1 MKATTYSNRKNTLIA
16 MFILIGVVF
25 LARLFYL
32 QIIDDS
38 SVLYANRNALRYII
52 QHPARGIIY
61 DRNGKLM
68 TYNEATYD
76 LMVVPNQVNQL
87 DTADLCRILGL
98 TPEEVRKRLDK
109 ANTYSRFSSSIFE
122 KQISNDV
129 YGYLEEKMYKF
140 QGFYVQ
146 SRTLRKYPV
155 PAAAHT
161 LGYIGEV
168 NDDAIAKNPYY
179 KPGDYIGVSGMEK
192 SYEEILRGRK
202 GVRVTMVDV
211 HNREKGSFQNGIYD
225 TIAQAGS
232 SLWSS
237 LDLDLQ
243 AYGEKLMKGKK
254 GSIVAIE
261 PSTGELL
268 AIVSSPS
275 YDPNLLVGRVRA
287 ENYMKLLRDTLNNPL
302 FNRALMAM
310 YPPGSTFKIVN
321 ALIGEQE
328 GVLKP
333 TTQYSCELG
342 FHVGNLT
349 VKCHRHP
356 SPLNLS
362 QSIQNSCNA
371 YYCKA
376 FRAIIDNH
384 RKYRNSKEGYNAW
397 RQYVLKMGFGCK
409 FNSDLP
415 YELKGILPTAEYYDK
430 TRGKNAWK
438 ALSIISLAI
447 GQGELGTTPLQLA
460 NLAVIIANR
469 GYYYTPHI
477 VKAIGNEKNKNLRF
491 NTPNETG
498 IESQYFDPI
507 IQGMKD
513 AVLKGTATSAKQE
526 QFSIAGKT
534 GTAQNPHGQP
544 HSLFICFAPVK
555 NPKIAMCV
563 IVENGGYGGD
573 IAAPIASLMIEYYLT
588 RKVTKTE
595 LEQKITNINLIRRW

>member
-1 MKATTYSNRKNTLIA
+1 MKATTFSNRKNTLIA
-16 MFILIGVVF
+16 MFVLMGVVF

-68 TYNEATYD
+68 SYNEATYD
-76 LMVVPNQVNQL
+76 LMVVPNQVDQL

-98 TPEEVRKRLDK
+98 TPEEVRKRLEK
-109 ANTYSRFSSSIFE
+109 ATAYSRFSSSIFE

-168 NDDAIAKNPYY
+168 NDAVIAKNPYY
-179 KPGDYIGVSGMEK
+179 KPGDYIGVSGIEK
-192 SYEEILRGRK
+192 SYEELLRGRK

-211 HNREKGSFQNGIYD
+211 HNREKGSFQNGMYD

-237 LDLDLQ
+237 IDLDLQ

-333 TTQYSCELG
+333 TTQYSCEMG
-342 FHVGNLT
+342 FHAGNLT

-376 FRAIIDNH
+376 FKAIIDNR

-397 RQYVLKMGFGCK
+397 RQYVLKMGFGRK

-415 YELKGILPTAEYYDK
+415 YELKGILPTAEFYDK

-438 ALSIISLAI
+438 ALSIISLSI

-460 NLAVIIANR
+460 NLAAIIANR

-477 VKAIGNEKNKNLRF
+477 VRAIGNEKNKNSRF
-491 NTPNETG
+491 VKPLETG

-526 QFSIAGKT
+526 QFTIAGKT

-544 HSLFICFAPVK
+544 HSLFICFAPVV

-563 IVENGGYGGD
+563 IVENGGYGGE
-573 IAAPIASLMIEYYLT
+573 IAAPIASLMIEYYIT
-588 RKVTKTE
+588 RKVTKPE

>member
-1 MKATTYSNRKNTLIA
+1 MKATTFSNRKRTLFT

-25 LARLFYL
+25 LMRLFYL

-38 SVLYANRNALRYII
+38 SVFYANRNALRYVI

-76 LMVVPNQVNQL
+76 LMVVPNQVKQL
-87 DTADLCRILGL
+87 DTLDLCKILGL
-98 TPEEVRKRLDK
+98 TIEDVRTRLEK
-109 ANTYSRFSSSIFE
+109 ANSYSRFSSSIFE
-122 KQISNDV
+122 KQISNDI

-146 SRTLRKYPV
+146 SRTLRKYPT

-168 NDDAIAKNPYY
+168 NDAVIAKNPYY
-179 KPGDYIGVSGMEK
+179 NPGDYIGVSGIEK
-192 SYEEILRGRK
+192 SYEEFLRGRK

-225 TIAQAGS
+225 TVAQAGS

-237 LDLDLQ
+237 IDVELQ

-261 PSTGELL
+261 PTTGEILT
-268 AIVSSPS
+268 IVSSPS

-287 ENYMKLLRDTLNNPL
+287 ENYIKLLRDTFNNPL

-333 TTQYSCELG
+333 STQFSCEQG
-342 FHVGNLT
+342 FHAGNLT
-349 VKCHRHP
+349 VKCHKHP

-376 FRAIIDNH
+376 FRAIIDNP
-384 RKYRNSKEGYNAW
+384 RKYKNSKEGYNAW
-397 RQYVLKMGFGCK
+397 RQYVLKMGFGRK

-415 YELKGILPTAEYYDK
+415 YELKGILPTAEFYDK

-447 GQGELGTTPLQLA
+447 GQGELGTTPLQMA
-460 NLAVIIANR
+460 NLAAIIANR

-477 VKAIGNEKNKNLRF
+477 VKAIGTEKNKNLRF
-491 NTPNETG
+491 STPNQTG
-498 IESQYFDPI
+498 IETQYFDPI
-507 IQGMKD
+507 IRGMTD
-513 AVLKGTATSAKQE
+513 AVLKGTATAAKQTE
-526 QFSIAGKT
+526 FSIAGKT
-534 GTAQNPHGQP
+534 GTAQNPHGED
-544 HSLFICFAPVK
+544 HSIFICFAPIK
-555 NPKIAMCV
+555 DPKIAMCV
-563 IVENGGYGGD
+563 IVENGGFGGV
-573 IAAPIASLMIEYYLT
+573 IAAPLASLMIEYYLT
-588 RKVTKTE
+588 RKVTKPE
-595 LEQKITNINLIRRW
+595 LEQKIMNINLIRR

>member
-1 MKATTYSNRKNTLIA
+1 MKATTFSNRKSTLIA
-16 MFILIGVVF
+16 MFVLIGMVF
-25 LARLFYL
+25 FVRLFYL

-38 SVLYANRNALRYII
+38 SVLYANRNALRYVI

-68 TYNEATYD
+68 SYNEATYD
-76 LMVVPNQVNQL
+76 LMVVPNQVSQL

-98 TPEEVRKRLDK
+98 TPEGVRERLEK
-109 ANTYSRFSSSIFE
+109 ATAYSRFSSSIFE
-122 KQISNDV
+122 KQISNDM

-161 LGYIGEV
+161 LGYVGEV
-168 NDDAIAKNPYY
+168 NDAAIAKNPYY
-179 KPGDYIGVSGMEK
+179 KPGDYIGVSGIEK
-192 SYEEILRGRK
+192 SYEEFLRGRK

-211 HNREKGSFQNGIYD
+211 HNREKGSFRNGMYD
-225 TIAQAGS
+225 TIAEAGK
-232 SLWSS
+232 SLWSTI
-237 LDLDLQ
+237 DLELQ

-268 AIVSSPS
+268 TIVSSPS
-275 YDPNLLVGRVRA
+275 YDPNLLVGRKRA
-287 ENYMKLLRDTLNNPL
+287 ENYMKLLRDSLNNPL

-328 GVLKP
+328 GVLVP
-333 TTQYSCELG
+333 STQFSCELG
-342 FHVGNLT
+342 FHAGSLT

-356 SPLNLS
+356 SPLNLAG
-362 QSIQNSCNA
+362 SIQNSCNA

-376 FRAIIDNH
+376 FKAIIDN
-384 RKYRNSKEGYNAW
+384 RKKYKNSKEGYNAW
-397 RQYVLKMGFGCK
+397 RQYVLKMGFGKK

-415 YELKGILPTAEYYDK
+415 YELKGILPSAEYYDK

-447 GQGELGTTPLQLA
+447 GQGELGTTPLQMA
-460 NLAVIIANR
+460 NMAAIIANR
-469 GYYYTPHI
+469 GYYMTPHI
-477 VKAIGNEKNKNLRF
+477 VKAIGNEKNINLRF

-498 IESQYFDPI
+498 IDSKYFDPV
-507 IQGMKD
+507 IQGMTD
-513 AVLKGTATSAKQE
+513 AVTKGTATAAKQTD
-526 QFSIAGKT
+526 FTIAGKT
-534 GTAQNPHGQP
+534 GTAQNPHGED
-544 HSLFICFAPVK
+544 HSIFICFAPVK
-555 NPKIAMCV
+555 EPKIAMCV
-563 IVENGGYGGD
+563 IVENGGFGGV

-588 RKVTKTE
+588 RKVTKKDIE
-595 LEQKITNINLIRRW
+595 DKISNINLIRR

>member
-1 MKATTYSNRKNTLIA
+1 MKATTFSNRKNTLIA
-16 MFILIGVVF
+16 MFVLIGVVF

-68 TYNEATYD
+68 SYNEATYD
-76 LMVVPNQVNQL
+76 LMVVPNQVDQL

-98 TPEEVRKRLDK
+98 TPEDVRKRLDK
-109 ANTYSRFSSSIFE
+109 ATLYSRFSSSIFE

-168 NDDAIAKNPYY
+168 NDAVIAKNPYY
-179 KPGDYIGVSGMEK
+179 RPGDYIGVSGIEK
-192 SYEEILRGRK
+192 SYEELLRGRK

-237 LDLDLQ
+237 IDLELQ

-287 ENYMKLLRDTLNNPL
+287 ENYMKLLRDTLNKPL
-302 FNRALMAM
+302 FNRALMAK

-342 FHVGNLT
+342 FHAGSLT

-356 SPLNLS
+356 SPLNLA

-376 FRAIIDNH
+376 FKAIIDNH
-384 RKYRNSKEGYNAW
+384 RKYKNSKEGYNAW
-397 RQYVLKMGFGCK
+397 RQYVLKMGFGRK

-415 YELKGILPTAEYYDK
+415 YELPGNVPTAEFYDK

-460 NLAVIIANR
+460 NLAAIIANR

-477 VKAIGNEKNKNLRF
+477 VRAIGNEKNKNLRF
-491 NTPNETG
+491 NTPIETG
-498 IESQYFDPI
+498 IETQYFDPI
-507 IQGMKD
+507 IQGMTD
-513 AVLKGTATSAKQE
+513 AVLKGTATAAKQSE
-526 QFSIAGKT
+526 FTIAGKT
-534 GTAQNPHGQP
+534 GTAQNPHGED
-544 HSLFICFAPVK
+544 HSLFICFAPIK

-563 IVENGGYGGD
+563 IVENGGFGGV
-573 IAAPIASLMIEYYLT
+573 IAAPLASLMIEYYIS
-588 RKVTKTE
+588 RKVTKPE
-595 LEQKITNINLIRRW
+595 LEQKITNINLIRR

>member
-1 MKATTYSNRKNTLIA
+1 MKATTFSNRKSTLFT

-25 LARLFYL
+25 LMRLFYL

-38 SVLYANRNALRYII
+38 SVFYANRNALRYVI

-76 LMVVPNQVNQL
+76 LMVVPNQVKQL
-87 DTADLCRILGL
+87 DTLDLCKILGL
-98 TPEEVRKRLDK
+98 TIEDVRARLEK
-109 ANTYSRFSSSIFE
+109 ANSYSRFSSSIFE

-146 SRTLRKYPV
+146 SRTLRKYPT

-168 NDDAIAKNPYY
+168 NDAVIAKNPYY
-179 KPGDYIGVSGMEK
+179 NPGDYIGVSGIEK
-192 SYEEILRGRK
+192 SYEEFLRGRK

-225 TIAQAGS
+225 TVAQAGS

-237 LDLDLQ
+237 IDIELQ

-261 PSTGELL
+261 PSTGEILT
-268 AIVSSPS
+268 IVSSPS

-287 ENYMKLLRDTLNNPL
+287 ENYIKLLRDTLNNPL

-333 TTQYSCELG
+333 STQYSCEQG
-342 FHVGNLT
+342 FHVGSLT

-376 FRAIIDNH
+376 FRAIIDNP
-384 RKYRNSKEGYNAW
+384 RKYRNTKEGYNAW
-397 RQYVLKMGFGCK
+397 RQHVLKMGFGRK

-415 YELKGILPTAEYYDK
+415 YELKGILPTAAYYDK

-447 GQGELGTTPLQLA
+447 GQGELGTTPLQMA
-460 NLAVIIANR
+460 NLAAIIANR

-477 VKAIGNEKNKNLRF
+477 VKAIGTEKNKNLRF
-491 NTPNETG
+491 STPNQTG
-498 IESQYFDPI
+498 IETQYFDPI
-507 IQGMKD
+507 IRGMTD
-513 AVLKGTATSAKQE
+513 AVLKGTATAAKQSE
-526 QFSIAGKT
+526 FSIAGKT
-534 GTAQNPHGQP
+534 GTAQNPHGED
-544 HSLFICFAPVK
+544 HSIFICFAPVQ

-563 IVENGGYGGD
+563 IVENGGFGGV
-573 IAAPIASLMIEYYLT
+573 IAAPLASLMIEYYLT
-588 RKVTKTE
+588 RKVTKPE

>member
-1 MKATTYSNRKNTLIA
+1 MKATTFSNRKNTLIA
-16 MFILIGVVF
+16 MFVFMGVVF

-76 LMVVPNQVNQL
+76 LMVVPNQVDQL

-98 TPEEVRKRLDK
+98 TPEDVRKRLEK
-109 ANTYSRFSSSIFE
+109 ATLYSRFSSSIFE

-168 NDDAIAKNPYY
+168 NDAVIAKNPYY
-179 KPGDYIGVSGMEK
+179 KPGDYIGVSGIEK
-192 SYEEILRGRK
+192 SYEELLRGRK

-211 HNREKGSFQNGIYD
+211 HNREKGSFQNGMYD

-232 SLWSS
+232 NLWSS
-237 LDLDLQ
+237 IDLDLQ

-268 AIVSSPS
+268 TIVSSPG

-333 TTQYSCELG
+333 TTQYSCEMG
-342 FHVGNLT
+342 FHAGNLT

-376 FRAIIDNH
+376 FKAIIDNR

-397 RQYVLKMGFGCK
+397 RQYVLKMGFGRK

-415 YELKGILPTAEYYDK
+415 YELKGILPTAEFYDK

-438 ALSIISLAI
+438 ALSIISLSI

-460 NLAVIIANR
+460 NLAAIIANR

-477 VKAIGNEKNKNLRF
+477 VKAIGNEKNKNTRF
-491 NTPNETG
+491 STPIETG

-526 QFSIAGKT
+526 QFTIAGKT

-544 HSLFICFAPVK
+544 HSLFICFAPVV

-563 IVENGGYGGD
+563 IVENGGYGGE
-573 IAAPIASLMIEYYLT
+573 IAAPIASLMIEYYIS
-588 RKVTKTE
+588 RKVTKPE